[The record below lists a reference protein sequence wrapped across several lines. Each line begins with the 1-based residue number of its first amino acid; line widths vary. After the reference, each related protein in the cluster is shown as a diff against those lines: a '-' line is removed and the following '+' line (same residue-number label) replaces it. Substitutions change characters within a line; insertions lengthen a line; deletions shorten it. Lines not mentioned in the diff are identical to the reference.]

1 MRSDPRSAQ
10 IVSDSGAYSDKEPLL
25 LAAGIIGVYY
35 SNTELTLRD
44 GSAYKQHADDSL
56 AMLDY
61 ALDREVK
68 VATFAEIIDVL
79 AERVEP
85 LLSGVVGEVAIA
97 GGQTR
102 DWLFSGPVAAR
113 LNVPHISLYKNG
125 KIELIYGDGKVDPNP
140 NLDSFYAAHV
150 ADFITSGSSTYN
162 PDETPPT
169 GWVPM
174 LRAAG
179 VTVDH
184 SFTVVSR
191 LQEGEK
197 NLALGDV
204 QSDSLVF
211 IDEDFLRKH
220 SSNAERAIANKMNY
234 NAWSEEY
241 LGENGALAF
250 IADFDPDGTKL
261 VRAGRF
267 LEKHAD
273 LLRKVGRMDEFE
285 AAVRERFGKSL
296 DEIVMVGGN

>member
-1 MRSDPRSAQ
+1 MRSDPRIAQ
-10 IVSDSGAYSDKEPLL
+10 IVSDSRAYSDKEPLL

-35 SNTELTLRD
+35 SNTELTLED

-56 AMLDY
+56 AMLNY
-61 ALDREVK
+61 ATERE
-68 VATFAEIIDVL
+68 FAVPVFSEIIDVL
-79 AERVEP
+79 AERVES

-125 KIELIYGDGKVDPNP
+125 KIELVFSEDSAEQNPELDGFYVVHIGD
-140 NLDSFYAAHV
+140 L
-150 ADFITSGSSTYN
+150 ITSGSSTYN
-162 PDETPPT
+162 PFENPPT

-174 LRAAG
+174 LRGAG
-179 VTVDH
+179 ATVDH

-211 IDEDFLRKH
+211 IDEDFLQTH
-220 SSNAERAIANKMNY
+220 SSNPERAIANKINY
-234 NAWSEEY
+234 GAWSEQY
-241 LGENGALAF
+241 LGEHGALAF
-250 IADFDPDGTKL
+250 IGDFDPDGKKL
-261 VRAGRF
+261 VRARRF

-273 LLRKVGRMDEFE
+273 VLRKVDRMGEFE
-285 AAVRERFGKSL
+285 AAVQEQFGKPL